1 MGENYGIK
9 QIKTLAIGVLLI
21 LLFMALIVW
30 LFITE
35 IQEEPETC
43 TCKKCGVVK
52 FMDKYSMDWD
62 YEDSNNLLKISE
74 VEVEKYGNKTPLNY
88 SRAILVTLN
97 RVFNENYP
105 DTIYDV
111 CIQAAEEIGLSE
123 EDFCSTIITEESK
136 YSMDVILYDKFD
148 DTNGSCSYEEV
159 LK

>member
-9 QIKTLAIGVLLI
+9 QMIALAFSVLIVLL
-21 LLFMALIVW
+21 FLIPIIW
-30 LFITE
+30 LFIIG
-35 IQEEPETC
+35 IQEEPKTC
-43 TCKKCGVVK
+43 ICEKCSNVK

-111 CIQAAEEIGLSE
+111 CIQAAKEIGLSE

-136 YSMDVILYDKFD
+136 YSMDIILYDRFD
-148 DTNGSCSYEEV
+148 DTNGSCNYEEV